1 VASNLWSL
9 GAYAVPG
16 WSMRGGWRLNRSTG
30 PERSRKIAL
39 GYSDDLLLKQ
49 TAVMDLN
56 MRAASAGMMILRHLL
71 QPFLLEPLP
80 VTLSEKLV
88 TYNMKSLETA
98 RSKDENCDICRS
110 NPCAVMAIAVKP
122 YSFCPVT
129 ELPDNLWV
137 KAQRPQYNMEARG
150 VEPLSLR
157 PSNRTSTCLS
167 DR

>member
-80 VTLSEKLV
+80 VTLSENLV

-110 NPCAVMAIAVKP
+110 NPCAVMAIAVKQLG
-122 YSFCPVT
+122 F
-129 ELPDNLWV
+129 
-137 KAQRPQYNMEARG
+137 
-150 VEPLSLR
+150 PLKWRL
-157 PSNRTSTCLS
+157 LS
-167 DR
+167 SRMRSPICNPGSSKNVHSRSGQTPNN